1 MKKILVSVEPLRQL
15 LEALIGPSYLIHE
28 LQATTHIDA
37 ENPITLLI
45 GEYKAALENQN
56 DRSNN
61 RKMAGIELPPAPPM
75 IEDLSGSI
83 SFDDEWED
91 QSLGT

>member
-45 GEYKAALENQN
+45 EEHNAALENQ
-56 DRSNN
+56 
-61 RKMAGIELPPAPPM
+61 KG
-75 IEDLSGSI
+75 
-83 SFDDEWED
+83 
-91 QSLGT
+91 

>member
-1 MKKILVSVEPLRQL
+1 MTDRTINETECELCHRTIISGRMV
-15 LEALIGPSYLIHE
+15 EALHGGYVCEECCMGLV
-28 LQATTHIDA
+28 D
-37 ENPITLLI
+37 
-45 GEYKAALENQN
+45 GEMVTVGVKIKSVDEY
-56 DRSNN
+56 R

>member
-1 MKKILVSVEPLRQL
+1 MKIEIIDTARCPYCGCKLLTDGSKVWCFYYVER
-15 LEALIGPSYLIHE
+15 
-28 LQATTHIDA
+28 
-37 ENPITLLI
+37 NPITLLI